1 MEGKLKEFSREELTK
16 FNGEDGKPVYLAYEG
31 KVYDVSESKL
41 WKTGLHMRRHQAGT
55 DLSEEIGGAPHGVEV
70 LKRLPQVGTL
80 KAEKDPMDEHL
91 PEILLAIYR
100 KIPMLR
106 RHPHPMTVHFPIAF
120 MMLFPVLNILY
131 LLTGRES
138 FDISS
143 FHVLVAGLVFTPV
156 AMLTGPYNWWI
167 NYAGKWS
174 KIIAIKM
181 FGSLILITLIL
192 VIFMWRILVP
202 DIMLQPSGARIIYLI
217 LSLALMPIV
226 TVLGWFGAKMTFP
239 H

>member
-1 MEGKLKEFSREELTK
+1 MQDELKEFSREELAT
-16 FNGEDGKPVYLAYEG
+16 FNGENGQPVYIAHDD

-41 WKTGLHMRRHQAGT
+41 WKTGNHMRRHQAGT
-55 DLSEEIGGAPHGVEV
+55 DLTEEIGGAPHGIEV
-70 LKRLPQVGTL
+70 FEKFPQVGIL
-80 KAEKDPMDEHL
+80 KPEKDPMDEHIPDL
-91 PEILLAIYR
+91 LLAVFR

-131 LLTGRES
+131 LVTGNES
-138 FDISS
+138 FEISA

-156 AMLTGPYNWWI
+156 ALITGPYNWWI

-174 KIIAIKM
+174 KIIVVKM

-192 VIFMWRILVP
+192 VIFMWKILVP
-202 DIMLQPSGARIIYLI
+202 DIMLQPSGARILYII
-217 LSLALMPIV
+217 LSLTLVPIV
-226 TVLGWFGAKMTFP
+226 SILGWFGAKMTFP

>member
-1 MEGKLKEFSREELTK
+1 MEGTLKEFGREELAK
-16 FNGEDGKPVYLAYEG
+16 FNGEDGKPVYIAYEG
-31 KVYDVSESKL
+31 NVYDASESKL

-55 DLSEEIGGAPHGVEV
+55 DLSEAIAGAPHGVEV

-80 KAEKDPMDEHL
+80 KAEKDPMDEHI
-91 PEILLAIYR
+91 PDILLAVYR
-100 KIPMLR
+100 KFPASR

-120 MMLFPVLNILY
+120 MMLFPVLNILH
-131 LLTGRES
+131 LVTGKHS

-156 AMLTGPYNWWI
+156 ALLTGPYNWWI
-167 NYAGKWS
+167 NYGGKWS
-174 KIIAIKM
+174 RIIAVKM
-181 FGSLILITLIL
+181 FGSLLLITLIL
-192 VIFMWRILVP
+192 VIFIWRILVP
-202 DIMLQPSGARIIYLI
+202 DIMLQPSGARIIYFL
-217 LSLALMPIV
+217 LSLTLPPIV

>member
-1 MEGKLKEFSREELTK
+1 MEGKLKEFTREELAK
-16 FNGEDGKPVYLAYEG
+16 FKGEDGKPVYIAYEG
-31 KVYDVSESKL
+31 KVYDASGSKL

-55 DLSEEIGGAPHGVEV
+55 DLSEEIGGAPHDVEV

-80 KAEKDPMDEHL
+80 KAEKDPMDEHI
-91 PEILLAIYR
+91 PEILLEVYR

-120 MMLFPVLNILY
+120 MMLFPVLNILH
-131 LLTGRES
+131 LVTGKES

-156 AMLTGPYNWWI
+156 ALLTGPYNWWI

-174 KIIAIKM
+174 KTIAVKM
-181 FGSLILITLIL
+181 FGSLLLITLVLI
-192 VIFMWRILVP
+192 IFMWRILVP
-202 DIMLQPSGARIIYLI
+202 DIMSQPSSGRIIYFV
-217 LSLALMPIV
+217 LSLTLPPIV

>member
-1 MEGKLKEFSREELTK
+1 MEGKLKEFGRDELAK
-16 FNGEDGKPVYLAYEG
+16 FNGEDGQPVYIAYEG
-31 KVYDVSESKL
+31 KVYNGSESKL
-41 WKTGLHMRRHQAGT
+41 WKTGFHMRRHQAGT

-80 KAEKDPMDEHL
+80 KPEKDPMDEHI
-91 PEILLAIYR
+91 PDILLAVFG

-131 LLTGRES
+131 LVTGKES
-138 FDISS
+138 FDVSS

-156 AMLTGPYNWWI
+156 ALLTGPYNWWI

-192 VIFMWRILVP
+192 IIFMWRILVP
-202 DIMLQPSGARIIYLI
+202 DIMLQPSGARIIYVL
-217 LSLALMPIV
+217 LSLTLPPIV
-226 TVLGWFGAKMTFP
+226 SVLGWFGAKMTFP

>member
-31 KVYDVSESKL
+31 KVYDASESKL

-91 PEILLAIYR
+91 PEILLKIYR

-138 FDISS
+138 FLSPH
-143 FHVLVAGLVFTPV
+143 FMCLLLV
-156 AMLTGPYNWWI
+156 
-167 NYAGKWS
+167 
-174 KIIAIKM
+174 
-181 FGSLILITLIL
+181 
-192 VIFMWRILVP
+192 
-202 DIMLQPSGARIIYLI
+202 
-217 LSLALMPIV
+217 
-226 TVLGWFGAKMTFP
+226 
-239 H
+239 

>member
-1 MEGKLKEFSREELTK
+1 MQDELKEFSREELAT
-16 FNGEDGKPVYLAYEG
+16 FNGDNGQPVYIAYEG

-41 WKTGLHMRRHQAGT
+41 WKPGLHMRRHQAGT
-55 DLSEEIGGAPHGVEV
+55 DLTEEIGGAPHGIEV
-70 LKRLPQVGTL
+70 FEKFAQVGIL
-80 KAEKDPMDEHL
+80 KPEKDPMDEHVSDF
-91 PEILLAIYR
+91 LLTVFR

-120 MMLFPVLNILY
+120 MMLFPILNILC
-131 LLTGRES
+131 LVTGKES
-138 FDISS
+138 FEISAY
-143 FHVLVAGLVFTPV
+143 HVLVAGLVSTPV
-156 AMLTGPYNWWI
+156 ALITGPYNWWI

-174 KIIAIKM
+174 RIIAVKI

-202 DIMLQPSGARIIYLI
+202 DIMLQPSGAKIVYIL
-217 LSLALMPIV
+217 LSLTLPPII

>member
-1 MEGKLKEFSREELTK
+1 MEGKLKEFGREELAK
-16 FNGEDGKPVYLAYEG
+16 FNGEDGQPVYIAYEG
-31 KVYDVSESKL
+31 KVYDASESKL

-70 LKRLPQVGTL
+70 LKRLTQVGTL
-80 KAEKDPMDEHL
+80 KAEKDPMDEHI
-91 PEILLAIYR
+91 PEILLAVFG

-131 LLTGRES
+131 LITGKES
-138 FDISS
+138 FDVSA

-156 AMLTGPYNWWI
+156 ALLTGPYNWWI

-174 KIIAIKM
+174 KIIVVKM

-192 VIFMWRILVP
+192 VVFMWRILVP
-202 DIMLQPSGARIIYLI
+202 DIMLQPSGARIIYLF
-217 LSLALMPIV
+217 LSLALTPIV

>member
-1 MEGKLKEFSREELTK
+1 MQDELKEFSREELAT
-16 FNGEDGKPVYLAYEG
+16 FNGENGQPVYIAHDD

-41 WKTGLHMRRHQAGT
+41 WKTGNHMRRHQAGT
-55 DLSEEIGGAPHGVEV
+55 DLTEEIGGAPHGIEV
-70 LKRLPQVGTL
+70 FEKFPQVGIL
-80 KAEKDPMDEHL
+80 KPEKDPMDEHIPDL
-91 PEILLAIYR
+91 LLAVFR

-120 MMLFPVLNILY
+120 MMLFPVLNIIY
-131 LLTGRES
+131 LVTGNES
-138 FDISS
+138 FEISS

-156 AMLTGPYNWWI
+156 ALITGPYNWWI

-174 KIIAIKM
+174 KIIAVKI

-192 VIFMWRILVP
+192 VIFMWKILVP
-202 DIMLQPSGARIIYLI
+202 DIMLQPSGARILYLI
-217 LSLALMPIV
+217 ISLTCPVLVA
-226 TVLGWFGAKMTFP
+226 VLGWFGAKMTFP

>member
-1 MEGKLKEFSREELTK
+1 MQDELKEFSREELAT
-16 FNGEDGKPVYLAYEG
+16 FNGENGQPVYIAHDD

-41 WKTGLHMRRHQAGT
+41 WKTGNHMRRHQAGT
-55 DLSEEIGGAPHGVEV
+55 DLTEEIGGAPHGIEV
-70 LKRLPQVGTL
+70 FEKFPQVGIL
-80 KAEKDPMDEHL
+80 KSEKDPMDEHIPDL
-91 PEILLAIYR
+91 LLAVFR

-120 MMLFPVLNILY
+120 MMLFPVLNIIY
-131 LLTGRES
+131 LVTGNES
-138 FDISS
+138 FEISS

-156 AMLTGPYNWWI
+156 ALITGPYNWWI

-174 KIIAIKM
+174 KIIAVKI
-181 FGSLILITLIL
+181 FGSLILMTLIL
-192 VIFMWRILVP
+192 VIFMWKILVP
-202 DIMLQPSGARIIYLI
+202 DIMLQPSGARIIYI
-217 LSLALMPIV
+217 VLSLTLVPIV

>member
-1 MEGKLKEFSREELTK
+1 MEGKLKEFSRGELAQ
-16 FNGEDGKPVYLAYEG
+16 FNGEDGKPVYIAYEG
-31 KVYDVSESKL
+31 KVYDASESKL
-41 WKTGLHMRRHQAGT
+41 WKTGFHMRRHQAGA
-55 DLSEEIGGAPHGVEV
+55 DLSEEIGGAPHGLEV

-80 KAEKDPMDEHL
+80 KAEKDPMDEHI
-91 PEILLAIYR
+91 PELLLAVFR

-131 LLTGRES
+131 LVTGKES

-143 FHVLVAGLVFTPV
+143 FHVLVAGLAFTPV
-156 AMLTGPYNWWI
+156 ALLTGPYNWWI

-174 KIIAIKM
+174 KIIAVKM

-202 DIMLQPSGARIIYLI
+202 DIMLQPSGARIIYIMLSLI
-217 LSLALMPIV
+217 LPPIV
-226 TVLGWFGAKMTFP
+226 SVLGWFGAKMTFP

>member
-1 MEGKLKEFSREELTK
+1 MQDELKEFSREELAT
-16 FNGEDGKPVYLAYEG
+16 FNGENGQPVYIAHDD

-41 WKTGLHMRRHQAGT
+41 WKTGSHMQRHQAGT
-55 DLSEEIGGAPHGVEV
+55 DLTEDIGAAPHGIEV
-70 LKRLPQVGTL
+70 FEKFPQVGIL
-80 KAEKDPMDEHL
+80 KPEKDPMDEHIPDL
-91 PEILLAIYR
+91 LLAVFR

-106 RHPHPMTVHFPIAF
+106 RHPHPMTGHFPIAF

-131 LLTGRES
+131 LVTGNES
-138 FDISS
+138 FEISS

-156 AMLTGPYNWWI
+156 ALITGPYNWWI

-174 KIIAIKM
+174 KIIAVKI

-192 VIFMWRILVP
+192 VIFMWKILVP
-202 DIMLQPSGARIIYLI
+202 DIMLQPSGARIFYII
-217 LSLALMPIV
+217 LSLTLVPIV

>member
-1 MEGKLKEFSREELTK
+1 MQDELKEFSREELAT
-16 FNGEDGKPVYLAYEG
+16 FNGENGQPVYIAHND

-41 WKTGLHMRRHQAGT
+41 WKTGSHMRRHQAGT
-55 DLSEEIGGAPHGVEV
+55 DLTEEIGGAPHGIEV
-70 LKRLPQVGTL
+70 FEKFPQVGIL
-80 KAEKDPMDEHL
+80 KPEKDPMDEHI
-91 PEILLAIYR
+91 PDLLLTVFR

-120 MMLFPVLNILY
+120 IMLFPVLNILY
-131 LLTGRES
+131 LVTGKES
-138 FDISS
+138 FDVSS

-156 AMLTGPYNWWI
+156 ALLTGPYNWWI

-202 DIMLQPSGARIIYLI
+202 DIMLQPTEARIIYI
-217 LSLALMPIV
+217 MLSLVLPPLI

>member
-1 MEGKLKEFSREELTK
+1 MPDELKEFSREELAK
-16 FNGEDGKPVYLAYEG
+16 FNGENGQPVYIAHG
-31 KVYDVSESKL
+31 DKVYDVSESKL
-41 WKTGLHMRRHQAGT
+41 WKTGSHMRRHQAGT
-55 DLSEEIGGAPHGVEV
+55 DLTEEIGGAPHSVEV
-70 LKRLPQVGTL
+70 FEKFPQVGIL
-80 KAEKDPMDEHL
+80 KPAKDPMDEHVPDL
-91 PEILLAIYR
+91 LLAVFR

-120 MMLFPVLNILY
+120 LMLFPILNILY
-131 LLTGRES
+131 LVTGKES
-138 FDISS
+138 FDVSS
-143 FHVLVAGLVFTPV
+143 FHVLIAGLVFTPV
-156 AMLTGPYNWWI
+156 ALLTGPYNWWI

-202 DIMLQPSGARIIYLI
+202 DIMLQPTEARIIYIMLSLI
-217 LSLALMPIV
+217 LPPII

>member
-1 MEGKLKEFSREELTK
+1 MEGKLKEFTSEELAK
-16 FNGEDGKPVYLAYEG
+16 FNGEDGQPVYIAYEG

-55 DLSEEIGGAPHGVEV
+55 DLTEDIGGAPHDIEV
-70 LKRLPQVGTL
+70 FEKFPQVGIL
-80 KAEKDPMDEHL
+80 KPEKDPMDEHI
-91 PEILLAIYR
+91 PEILLAVFR
-100 KIPMLR
+100 SIPMLR

-131 LLTGRES
+131 LITGKES
-138 FDISS
+138 FGISS

-156 AMLTGPYNWWI
+156 ALITGPYNWWI

-174 KIIAIKM
+174 KIIAVKM

-192 VIFMWRILVP
+192 VIFMWKILVP
-202 DIMLQPSGARIIYLI
+202 DIMLQPSGARIIYVI
-217 LSLALMPIV
+217 LSLTLVPII

>member
-1 MEGKLKEFSREELTK
+1 
-16 FNGEDGKPVYLAYEG
+16 
-31 KVYDVSESKL
+31 
-41 WKTGLHMRRHQAGT
+41 
-55 DLSEEIGGAPHGVEV
+55 
-70 LKRLPQVGTL
+70 
-80 KAEKDPMDEHL
+80 MDEHIPDL
-91 PEILLAIYR
+91 LLAVFR

-131 LLTGRES
+131 LVTGNES
-138 FDISS
+138 FAISS

-156 AMLTGPYNWWI
+156 ALITGPYNWWI

-174 KIIAIKM
+174 KIIVVKM

-192 VIFMWRILVP
+192 VIFMWKILVP
-202 DIMLQPSGARIIYLI
+202 DIMLQPSGARILYII
-217 LSLALMPIV
+217 LSLTLVPIV
-226 TVLGWFGAKMTFP
+226 SILGWFGAKMTFP

>member
-1 MEGKLKEFSREELTK
+1 MEGKLKEFRRDELAK
-16 FNGEDGKPVYLAYEG
+16 FNGEDGQPAYIAYEG
-31 KVYDVSESKL
+31 KVYDASESKL

-70 LKRLPQVGTL
+70 LKRLPQIGTL
-80 KAEKDPMDEHL
+80 KAEKDPMDEHI
-91 PEILLAIYR
+91 PEILLAVFR

-131 LLTGRES
+131 LVTGRES
-138 FDISS
+138 FDISA

-156 AMLTGPYNWWI
+156 ALLTGPYNWWI
-167 NYAGKWS
+167 NYGGKWS
-174 KIIAIKM
+174 KIIVVKM
-181 FGSLILITLIL
+181 CGSLVLITLIL
-192 VIFMWRILVP
+192 VVFMWRIMVP
-202 DIMLQPSGARIIYLI
+202 DIMLQPSGARIIYLF
-217 LSLALMPIV
+217 LSLALTPIV

>member
-1 MEGKLKEFSREELTK
+1 MEGKLKEFSRGELAQ
-16 FNGEDGKPVYLAYEG
+16 FNGEDGKPVYIAYEG
-31 KVYDVSESKL
+31 KVYDASESKL
-41 WKTGLHMRRHQAGT
+41 WKTGLHMRRHQAGA
-55 DLSEEIGGAPHGVEV
+55 DLSEEIGGAPHGLEV

-80 KAEKDPMDEHL
+80 KAEKDPMDEHI
-91 PEILLAIYR
+91 PELLLAVFR

-131 LLTGRES
+131 LVTGKES
-138 FDISS
+138 FDVSS
-143 FHVLVAGLVFTPV
+143 FHVLVAGLAFTPV
-156 AMLTGPYNWWI
+156 ALLTGPYNWWI

-174 KIIAIKM
+174 KIIAVKM

-202 DIMLQPSGARIIYLI
+202 DIMLQPSGARIIYI
-217 LSLALMPIV
+217 MLSLLLPPIV
-226 TVLGWFGAKMTFP
+226 SVLGWFGAKMTFP

>member
-1 MEGKLKEFSREELTK
+1 MEDTLREFTRAELANYNGKE
-16 FNGEDGKPVYLAYEG
+16 GQPVYIAYDG

-41 WKTGLHMRRHQAGT
+41 WKTGAHMMRHESGE
-55 DLSEEIGGAPHGVEV
+55 DLTADIGGAPHDTEV
-70 LKRLPQVGTL
+70 LERFPQVGIL
-80 KAEKDPMDEHL
+80 KPEKDPMDEHI
-91 PEILLAIYR
+91 PDVLLAVFR
-100 KIPMLR
+100 MIPMLR

-131 LLTGRES
+131 LVTGNAS
-138 FDISS
+138 FEISS

-156 AMLTGPYNWWI
+156 ALITGPYNWWI

-174 KIIAIKM
+174 KIIAVKM

-192 VIFMWRILVP
+192 VIFMWKILVP
-202 DIMLQPSGARIIYLI
+202 DIMLQPSGARIIYVI
-217 LSLALMPIV
+217 LSLTLVPII

>member
-1 MEGKLKEFSREELTK
+1 MQDELKEFSREELAT
-16 FNGEDGKPVYLAYEG
+16 FNGENGQPVYIAHDD

-41 WKTGLHMRRHQAGT
+41 WKTGNHMRRHQAGT
-55 DLSEEIGGAPHGVEV
+55 DLTEEIGGAPHGIEV
-70 LKRLPQVGTL
+70 FEKFPQVGIL
-80 KAEKDPMDEHL
+80 KPEKDPMDEHIPDL
-91 PEILLAIYR
+91 LLAVFR

-131 LLTGRES
+131 LVTGNES
-138 FDISS
+138 FEISS

-156 AMLTGPYNWWI
+156 ALITGPYNWWI

-174 KIIAIKM
+174 KIIVVKM

-192 VIFMWRILVP
+192 VIFMWKILVP
-202 DIMLQPSGARIIYLI
+202 DIMLQPSGARIIYII
-217 LSLALMPIV
+217 LSLTLVPII

>member
-1 MEGKLKEFSREELTK
+1 MQDELKEFSREELAT
-16 FNGEDGKPVYLAYEG
+16 FNGENGQPVYIAHDD

-41 WKTGLHMRRHQAGT
+41 WKTGNHMRRHQAGT
-55 DLSEEIGGAPHGVEV
+55 DLTEEIGGAPHGIEV
-70 LKRLPQVGTL
+70 FEKFPQVGIL
-80 KAEKDPMDEHL
+80 KPAKDPMDEHI
-91 PEILLAIYR
+91 PDLLLTVFR

-120 MMLFPVLNILY
+120 IMLFPVLNILY
-131 LLTGRES
+131 LVTGKES
-138 FDISS
+138 FDVSS

-156 AMLTGPYNWWI
+156 ALLTGPYNWWI

-202 DIMLQPSGARIIYLI
+202 DIMLQPTEARIIYI
-217 LSLALMPIV
+217 MLSLVLPPLI